1 MRELS
6 IREMRAELGRL
17 GELLETEEQLVI
29 TRHGRPIARV
39 LPLGP
44 RRKRPSHEDL
54 RASMP
59 RLATGSEVAVR
70 ADRDER

>member
-17 GELLETEEQLVI
+17 GKLLESERELVI

-39 LPLGP
+39 VPLGP
-44 RRKRPSHEDL
+44 RRKRPSHADL
-54 RASMP
+54 RTAMP
-59 RLATGSEVAVR
+59 RLATGSEDLVR
-70 ADRDER
+70 ADRDAR

>member
-17 GELLETEEQLVI
+17 GKILETERELVI
-29 TRHGRPIARV
+29 TRHGEPIARV

-44 RRKRPSHEDL
+44 RRRRPSHAEL

-59 RLATGSEVAVR
+59 RLTTGSEVAVR
-70 ADRDER
+70 ADRNER

>member
-17 GELLETEEQLVI
+17 GKLLEAEEELVI

-39 LPLGP
+39 LPFGP
-44 RRKRPSHEDL
+44 RRRRPSHADL
-54 RASMP
+54 RAAMP
-59 RLATGSEVAVR
+59 RLTTGSEVQIR

>member
-17 GELLETEEQLVI
+17 GKLLESESELVI
-29 TRHGRPIARV
+29 TRHGQPIARV

-44 RRKRPSHEDL
+44 RRKRPSHADL
-54 RASMP
+54 RAAIP
-59 RLATGSEVAVR
+59 RLATGSEDHVR